1 MIRRAAIV
9 LLAWGAWLGLFT
21 AVQAPF
27 HSHVIEYG
35 MLGAASAATLLAGAV
50 LWAIDARRPGP
61 ARRLAIPDS
70 SEATATFVTGLALAL
85 VGAGFGLWLILIGA
99 GVAALGA
106 GGLVREERARR
117 RALREGEP
125 R

>member
-1 MIRRAAIV
+1 M
-9 LLAWGAWLGLFT
+9 LLGWGGWLGLAT

-35 MLGAASAATLLAGAV
+35 LLGAASAATLLTGVA
-50 LWAIDARRPGP
+50 LWAFDARRSAAPQ
-61 ARRLAIPDS
+61 RMAIPHS
-70 SEATATFVTGLALAL
+70 SASTVTLVSGLGVAL

-117 RALREGEP
+117 RALREGP
-125 R
+125 PA